1 MDQYKTLGTFLNA
14 VLQDRKLTGQALAQ
28 GANISQSAV
37 SNLLQHGIDTRVRAP
52 EMRILIA
59 VADFLKI
66 DVLLLYRL
74 AGYVP
79 PANFH
84 YPSTSAFAVYLGQM
98 YDLLPKNRQQVLR
111 GIVEALVAEPRE
123 AAFVPVI
130 QEHTRASSFIGI
142 QEFQPNFVNDAAN
155 YVLAHQSFLHPLDVK
170 LADHD
175 EVAPGVSFGVLDGI
189 AQRRIIA
196 LINQK
201 LRLNY
206 TPDIVDPADR
216 YESKA

>member
-1 MDQYKTLGTFLNA
+1 MDEHKTLGAFLNA

-37 SNLLQHGIDTRVRAP
+37 SNLLQHGIDTRVSAP

-142 QEFQPNFVNDAAN
+142 QEFQPNFVNEAAN

>member
-1 MDQYKTLGTFLNA
+1 MDQHKTLGAFLNA

-98 YDLLPKNRQQVLR
+98 YDLLPENRQQVLR

-123 AAFVPVI
+123 AAFAPI
-130 QEHTRASSFIGI
+130 IREHTHALLFAGI
-142 QEFQPNFVNDAAN
+142 QDIQPNFVNEAAN
-155 YVLAHQSFLHPLDVK
+155 YVLAHQGFLHPLDVK

-175 EVAPGVSFGVLDGI
+175 EVAPGLPFGELDGI

-216 YESKA
+216 RETK